1 MHSFLL
7 FVLAHALCLAG
18 SVNIRILEGVDRMST
33 VDDTSIPYVVPA
45 PRSGPESLS
54 FLSGA
59 CFTNSFD
66 RYEYTVCP
74 FQNVTQRRNSAVK
87 PVLVGLW
94 GHWRTTQSPLHID
107 KGEKTKPKSRYG
119 DVSPTTESTPVE
131 PSAATTLVEPDVR
144 YYNIMEYT
152 HGRNCGVDGDS
163 TVTVYLQCEHSGF
176 EVISLDSESTCAY
189 SLTLGLP
196 IACNLLKVVKTP

>member
-1 MHSFLL
+1 MHALL
-7 FVLAHALCLAG
+7 FFVFAQILYVAS

-94 GHWRTTQSPLHID
+94 GHWRTLQSPLHTE

-119 DVSPTTESTPVE
+119 DVSPTTETAPVE
-131 PSAATTLVEPDVR
+131 PSAAATVPESDAR
-144 YYNIMEYT
+144 YYNIMEFT

-163 TVTVYLQCEHSGF
+163 TATIYLQCEHSGF

-196 IACNLLKVVKTP
+196 IACNLLKAVK